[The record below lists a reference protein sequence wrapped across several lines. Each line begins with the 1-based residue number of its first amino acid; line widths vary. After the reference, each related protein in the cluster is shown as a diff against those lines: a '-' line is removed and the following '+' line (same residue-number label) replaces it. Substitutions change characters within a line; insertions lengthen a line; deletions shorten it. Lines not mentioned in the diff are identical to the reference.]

1 MPKTDLADA
10 MRRIS
15 KPTLTQVET
24 PQPATT
30 VSTSNRSPSRRG
42 RRVITAYVDPAVH
55 RQLRE
60 IAFQHDV
67 PIQALVE
74 EALGDFFEKHGRP
87 RLT

>member
-1 MPKTDLADA
+1 MPKSDLADA

-15 KPTLTQVET
+15 KPTLAEA
-24 PQPATT
+24 PQPAAPTASASRT
-30 VSTSNRSPSRRG
+30 PSRRG

-60 IAFQHDV
+60 IAFLHDV